1 MNHEALKSGKRTAI
15 AVATLLLVLP
25 TASFAQDTKKPKPER
40 PLFAVETP
48 LAVTLQ
54 APWPELLKNTKDAR
68 KYPTVLAYADA
79 AGKSHRLAA
88 TVETR
93 GLTRLRVC
101 KFPPLRL
108 RFEKGAAAGSEFAGQ
123 DSLKMVTHCKNGD
136 DYLYVQE
143 LLAYRIYNVVTPL
156 SFRARPL
163 EVTYQD
169 SKGKADE
176 ARFAFLIE
184 DVGDMAKRNGLK
196 RDKKPRFRP
205 ADFEALAMSR
215 LVLFQYLIGNT
226 DWDVTAGPAADEC
239 CHNTRVLGSDEG
251 KRVAV
256 PYDFD
261 SAGLV
266 AASYAAPHASLPI
279 TNVKQR
285 LYRGLCVHNDALPAA
300 RAEFIGHRA
309 AILQL
314 IQGET
319 RLGERKREAVAK
331 YVGDFYAVLGDDA
344 RFAKEITAKCRK

>member
-1 MNHEALKSGKRTAI
+1 MHANAIEVGKRTAI
-15 AVATLLLVLP
+15 AIATLLLGLS
-25 TASFAQDTKKPKPER
+25 TAALAQDANKPKPER
-40 PLFAVETP
+40 PLFAADTP
-48 LAVTLQ
+48 LPVTLQ

-68 KYPTVLAYADA
+68 RYPATLVHGAQ
-79 AGKSHRLAA
+79 RIPA

-108 RFEKGAAAGSEFAGQ
+108 RFEKGAAAGSAFAGQ
-123 DSLKMVTHCKNGD
+123 DALKMVTHCKNGD

-143 LLAYRIYNVVTPL
+143 LLAYRIYNLVTPL

-169 SKGKADE
+169 TKGKADDP
-176 ARFAFLIE
+176 RFAFLIE

-196 RDKKPRFRP
+196 RDKAPRFRP
-205 ADFEALAMSR
+205 GDFDAAALSR
-215 LVLFQYLIGNT
+215 MVLFQYLIGNT
-226 DWDVTAGPAADEC
+226 DWDVTAGPEADEC
-239 CHNTRVLGSDEG
+239 CHNTRVLGSEPG

-279 TNVKQR
+279 TSVKQR
-285 LYRGLCVHNDALPAA
+285 LYRGFCVHNDALPAA
-300 RAEFIGHRA
+300 RAEFLGHRA
-309 AILQL
+309 AILAL
-314 IQGET
+314 IRGET
-319 RLGERKREAVAK
+319 RLTERKREAVAK
-331 YVGDFYAVLGDDA
+331 YVEGFYEILASDEK
-344 RFAKEITAKCRK
+344 FAKDITAKCRK